1 MLQVE
6 VSSQR
11 RSARER
17 APRVASVLSLLLA
30 FSVGAAENVGAAP
43 AETSAASGQLNAFID
58 DFTVPED
65 TGRPTD
71 MSAAS
76 FARELQ
82 ETRSNLARLRAIDRK
97 GLSVDEQID
106 WEFAQSILRGHEI
119 EQAQMQAWKR
129 DPRDY
134 MRFNDVA
141 RTVAQ
146 PGSPQDKAKQL
157 LPILE
162 LVPTQLA
169 NAQRNIEVYIPR
181 FQELSVFM
189 AEGAVSIFDKDVR
202 AFAATT
208 GAGSQDILAANDAAI
223 KALATF
229 IAYLKNDLPKKPHGE
244 WAIGKQ
250 TYDAALK
257 DQYLLDYDSDKLY
270 AFATQEFERTVH
282 DLEQVAQRIDPK
294 KTWQQ
299 LAVEIKNEYSPADKM
314 IEVHQQWVDKA
325 KQHVLSKHLIPI
337 PWKERVQV
345 VPRAEYMRKY
355 SYYGN
360 FSRARRPDTEGVL
373 VGQWQIN
380 PFEDQWDEK
389 TRKDYLVEH
398 DYGVIIVTAPHETYM
413 GHHIQS
419 LYQMHNPRKLRR
431 SNGISIFSEGWG
443 LYNEQLMRET
453 GFFPNDRIVLR
464 QLQLR
469 LWRNA
474 RVVWDVGIHTGKM
487 TYEQAISLLSDRVGF
502 LRWAAQLEVDA
513 SAKEPLYR
521 IGYFMGMIEILRM
534 RAEFHKA
541 MGDKFTLSDF
551 HERLLKVGNMPPSLM
566 RKGLMATISG
576 AK

>member
-1 MLQVE
+1 MSHIE
-6 VSSQR
+6 SSSR
-11 RSARER
+11 FGLR
-17 APRVASVLSLLLA
+17 AAGALIFVLAASG
-30 FSVGAAENVGAAP
+30 GAHPAAAAQAGA
-43 AETSAASGQLNAFID
+43 SAASQELAAFID
-58 DFTVPED
+58 GFAVADD
-65 TGRPTD
+65 TGKLTD
-71 MSAAS
+71 MSADS

-82 ETRSNLARLRAIDRK
+82 ETRRNLARLRAIDQK
-97 GLSVDEQID
+97 GLSPDEQID
-106 WEFAQSILRGHEI
+106 WQFAQSILRGHEI
-119 EQAQMQAWKR
+119 EQAQMQSWKR

-134 MRFNDVA
+134 MMFTDVA

-146 PGSPQDKAKQL
+146 PGTPQDKAKQL
-157 LPILE
+157 LPILK
-162 LVPTQLA
+162 LIPAQLA
-169 NAQRNIEVYIPR
+169 NAQRNLEVYIPR

-189 AEGAVSIFDKDVR
+189 AQGAVSIFEKDVR
-202 AFAATT
+202 TFAAT
-208 GAGSQDILAANDAAI
+208 AGDSSREILAANDAA
-223 KALATF
+223 LASLRTF

-270 AFATQEFERTVH
+270 AFATQEFDRTVRE
-282 DLEQVAQRIDPK
+282 LEQVARRIDPK

-299 LAVEIKNEYSPADKM
+299 LAVEIKNDYPDPKRE
-314 IEVHQQWVDKA
+314 IEVHQEWVDKA
-325 KQHVLSKHLIPI
+325 RQHVLAKHLVPI
-337 PWKERVQV
+337 PWKERVEV
-345 VPRAEYMRKY
+345 VPRAEYLRKY

-360 FSRARRPDTEGVL
+360 FSRARKPDANGVL
-373 VGQWQIN
+373 VANWMIN

-389 TRKDYLVEH
+389 TKQEYLVEH

-413 GHHIQS
+413 GHHIQG
-419 LYQMHNPRKLRR
+419 LYQLHNPRKLRR
-431 SNGISIFSEGWG
+431 TNGISIFSEGWG

-487 TYEQAISLLSDRVGF
+487 SYEEAISLLSDRVGF
-502 LRWAAQLEVDA
+502 QRWAAQLEVDA
-513 SAKEPLYR
+513 SAKDPLYR

-534 RAEFHKA
+534 RDEFRQRV
-541 MGDKFTLSDF
+541 GDKFTLSDF

-566 RKGLMATISG
+566 RKGLMATVHE
-576 AK
+576 